1 METLTRTIDEAR
13 DELHSVAQF
22 ISNSADELTD
32 IPAQIKNALSSL
44 PSDPSTPS
52 TATSHPTPPLQQD
65 TPTPDTPYRNMLLMD
80 SCQTKPAARNPH
92 TCSDD
97 IRASVAIKER
107 QILLDIGSDHP
118 TLNEDIPRKEVTNL
132 IQKALTDLQEH
143 GGLSLQMKALINL
156 RNRGYIIEMAS
167 AEAAAWV
174 RDPVR
179 KLILTESL
187 GGNVHIKDRTYNL
200 LIPFV
205 PVATKVDDKS
215 TLQDIEQ
222 TNDIPRD
229 SITQLKW
236 IKDTQSHKK
245 NQRVAH
251 TLMSVNNPKTANK
264 LIEDGMYLDLDK
276 LHPHKDKREPLR
288 CLKCQ

>member
-1 METLTRTIDEAR
+1 
-13 DELHSVAQF
+13 
-22 ISNSADELTD
+22 
-32 IPAQIKNALSSL
+32 
-44 PSDPSTPS
+44 
-52 TATSHPTPPLQQD
+52 
-65 TPTPDTPYRNMLLMD
+65 MLLMD

-107 QILLDIGSDHP
+107 QILLDTGSDHP

-215 TLQDIEQ
+215 TL
-222 TNDIPRD
+222 
-229 SITQLKW
+229 
-236 IKDTQSHKK
+236 
-245 NQRVAH
+245 
-251 TLMSVNNPKTANK
+251 
-264 LIEDGMYLDLDK
+264 
-276 LHPHKDKREPLR
+276 
-288 CLKCQ
+288 